1 MKRAVSLVL
10 ALVLCFAF
18 AFAVPAA
25 AAEETAPKT
34 AADLLNGLGL
44 FKGAGTDANGAP
56 EYQLERPATRI
67 EALVMLI
74 RLIGREEEAL
84 AFTGPNPFNDVP
96 AWADRY
102 AAFAYS
108 EKLATGRTP
117 TTYDASG
124 AAEAKDYLTFVLRAL
139 GYDDHSEDPP
149 FTYNDANGF
158 AMKLGLVDHIYGN
171 GEFLRGDAAVAS
183 ACALKLKK
191 NGSDTTL
198 IQSLVTSGAV
208 TPNAAH
214 NAGFADVTA
223 IPASEEGKKIE
234 IAITEDGTITAEAV
248 HAVLPQAKYL
258 RETVKSRSAA
268 EYMELS
274 GISTE
279 EYLQNVMAF
288 YVHFYT
294 KYSDR
299 FEFPSTVSPFTYEES
314 LWMIKY
320 VCIFDED
327 GNIIATHLWD
337 TDPCVDGKITFTC
350 TYVDTQALYD
360 KMMERIDASLV
371 NKDSLE
377 VFVDLNDPQ
386 DALDGVHH
394 YYPIYIDGQEVT
406 REYRISCFGPGN
418 DASPEEAVIDSQFR
432 IFYDVDVFTLN
443 DLDGNPVIYDAVLSE
458 TAMNGYAYGGYW
470 DPEICEFVGER
481 FGVYATE
488 EEIREFKTF
497 VGIYDTAGNLLGY
510 TII

>member
-18 AFAVPAA
+18 AVPAA
-25 AAEETAPKT
+25 AADTAPKT

-56 EYQLERPATRI
+56 EYQLDRPATRI

-124 AAEAKDYLTFVLRAL
+124 AAQAKDYLTFVLRAL
-139 GYDDHSEDPP
+139 GYDDHSANPP
-149 FTYNDANGF
+149 FTYNDANSF
-158 AMKLGLVDHIYGN
+158 AMKLGLVNHIYEDGT
-171 GEFLRGDAAVAS
+171 FLRGDAAVAS

-198 IQSLVTSGAV
+198 IQSLVTGGAV

-223 IPASEEGKKIE
+223 MPASEEGKKIE
-234 IAITEDGTITAEAV
+234 IAVDENGTITAEAV

-258 RETVKSRSAA
+258 DEVSQSRFTA
-268 EYMELS
+268 EYMERS
-274 GISTE
+274 GMPLE
-279 EYLQNVMAF
+279 EYLQNQIARSVYNYNNRRELPCSMI
-288 YVHFYT
+288 
-294 KYSDR
+294 YSDTD
-299 FEFPSTVSPFTYEES
+299 SSHWVNYA
-314 LWMIKY
+314 
-320 VCIFDED
+320 CILD
-327 GNIIATHLWD
+327 GDMNIIATHIMGK
-337 TDPCVDGKITFTC
+337 DPYGNGKITFTR
-350 TYVDTQALYD
+350 TYVDTRSLYD
-360 KMMERIDASLV
+360 KMMERVNASLA

-377 VFVDLNDPQ
+377 VFVDVNDPHGGWDDGGGNGKAYHYPVYVNGKELTSEYRLSYNFVYEGWSID
-386 DALDGVHH
+386 DALINNQLSVL
-394 YYPIYIDGQEVT
+394 Y
-406 REYRISCFGPGN
+406 
-418 DASPEEAVIDSQFR
+418 SPPVMTTFDE
-432 IFYDVDVFTLN
+432 N
-443 DLDGNPVIYDAVLSE
+443 GNPANIYHSVLSE
-458 TAMNGYAYGGYW
+458 VGMESETYDRLW
-470 DPEICEFVGER
+470 DAQTGEL
-481 FGVYATE
+481 VE
-488 EEIREFKTF
+488 EHIGLYTHEANFKEYDMI
-497 VGIYDTAGNLLGY
+497 VIVYDTAGNVLGY
-510 TII
+510 TVI